1 MRKIWFIPFLTVV
14 VAVLFA
20 SCQKEVSGDGIL
32 PSPDDNP
39 LLGTW
44 KLVNNDVNSE
54 VSQELSDDIGTIS
67 NISSLDYITINNKGS
82 LTFEKDKILA
92 KQISFDVADTIKS
105 EIYVNGFFVE
115 AFDTPINASFPSSTS
130 STNYMLIGKDSI
142 YCPNGSFL
150 QVEGADSSETVP
162 AGFRFVIQDNR
173 LILTNQT
180 NEEDESVE
188 DGITTKTKSQVT
200 IVTTLEKQ

>member
-1 MRKIWFIPFLTVV
+1 MRKIWFIPFLVIV
-14 VAVLFA
+14 AAVLFI
-20 SCQKEVSGDGIL
+20 SCQKEVSGEGIL
-32 PSPDDNP
+32 PSPDDSP

-44 KLVNNDVNSE
+44 KLVNNDINAE

-67 NISSLDYITINNKGS
+67 NISTLDYLTINNKGS
-82 LTFEKDKILA
+82 LTFESDKILS
-92 KQISFDVADTIKS
+92 KQISFDIADTIKS

-115 AFDTPINASFPSSTS
+115 AFDTPVNASVPPATS

-150 QVEGADSSETVP
+150 QVEGADSTQTVP
-162 AGFRFVIQDNR
+162 TGFKFVIQDNR
-173 LILTNQT
+173 LVLTNQT

-188 DGITTKTKSQVT
+188 DGITTTTKSQVT